1 MSVVSWQK
9 SFHLIYRCLL
19 AFEGSIDNLKINNFT
34 ENQSEVAHL
43 VLHDSLV
50 CVIAMQAKH
59 FEFATLKFTATE
71 LASTSSQ
78 VIARKHGL
86 WLI

>member
-1 MSVVSWQK
+1 MDTVWYFCLFLFFCAPPVELEPRFKMSVVSWQK

-59 FEFATLKFTATE
+59 F
-71 LASTSSQ
+71 
-78 VIARKHGL
+78 
-86 WLI
+86 